1 MGDGVGVEAEAGTR
15 AAAVVGCG
23 IGGEGLR
30 TRPQGDKL
38 KQSTFDY
45 FNVKLSQLKSSRKV
59 HTLSSSLSH
68 SGTVCYCSS
77 ATPFPV
83 FSPSFPILLCTV
95 CVCVCVGKAICCG
108 LCCKGIFGGIRLET
122 HLKHCLAAVANRKS
136 NNNNSNMDNNKLQ
149 LQRKKRT
156 KHILFK
162 VTGAEHRLWHSR
174 NPALANKGC
183 ALLSIVVCV

>member
-45 FNVKLSQLKSSRKV
+45 FNVRLSQLKSSRKV

-83 FSPSFPILLCTV
+83 FSSSFPHSAV
-95 CVCVCVGKAICCG
+95 HCVCVCVVVQGKAICCG

-122 HLKHCLAAVANRKS
+122 HLKHCLAAVANRKE
-136 NNNNSNMDNNKLQ
+136 Q
-149 LQRKKRT
+149 QQQQQ
-156 KHILFK
+156 HGQQQ
-162 VTGAEHRLWHSR
+162 VTTSAKE
-174 NPALANKGC
+174 KDQTYF
-183 ALLSIVVCV
+183 I